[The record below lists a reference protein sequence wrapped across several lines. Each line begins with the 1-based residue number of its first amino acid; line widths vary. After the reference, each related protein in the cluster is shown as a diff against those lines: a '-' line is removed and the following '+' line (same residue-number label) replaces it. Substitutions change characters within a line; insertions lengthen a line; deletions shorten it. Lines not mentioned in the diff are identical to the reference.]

1 MDAGVGFD
9 VGFAATAAAV
19 TATGTAD
26 KRGEAG
32 VAQAVAASNDA
43 SASRW
48 YDFTDQFRSQNV
60 GGTLDVLVWVVAI
73 SRALVAGVLS
83 GCCGGGTWR
92 PTIGAAPSPSSRPAL
107 VRRPAGV
114 SV

>member
-1 MDAGVGFD
+1 VDAGVGFD

-83 GCCGGGTWR
+83 GYRHCG
-92 PTIGAAPSPSSRPAL
+92 
-107 VRRPAGV
+107 
-114 SV
+114 